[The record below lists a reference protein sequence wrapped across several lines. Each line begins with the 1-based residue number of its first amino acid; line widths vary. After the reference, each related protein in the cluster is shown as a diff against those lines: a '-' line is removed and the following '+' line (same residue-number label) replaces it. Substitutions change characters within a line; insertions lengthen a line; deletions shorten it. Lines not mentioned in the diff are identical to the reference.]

1 MRSHGSLAYDT
12 AVDFRARLRFPRAAA
27 EPPRRLPSNQQLEV
41 TKLSKPNFPLPIKKF
56 DRFIVQVTL
65 QLTYFCPSLFL

>member
-27 EPPRRLPSNQQLEV
+27 EPPSRLRSNQLLEGTKH
-41 TKLSKPNFPLPIKKF
+41 TKLYSP
-56 DRFIVQVTL
+56 
-65 QLTYFCPSLFL
+65 

>member
-27 EPPRRLPSNQQLEV
+27 EPPHQLRSNQHLEA
-41 TKLSKPNFPLPIKKF
+41 TTCMKPTLTITSKNPNDESFGYTF
-56 DRFIVQVTL
+56 T
-65 QLTYFCPSLFL
+65 